1 MEINNL
7 INILG
12 KIFLSIGVATV
23 CSFCLSTLTLCF
35 LKILVYFF
43 KLNEEKDA
51 YWVLSVSFKVLF
63 FSWLI
68 VFLGFY
74 TFLLYN

>member
-1 MEINNL
+1 MEIDNL

-12 KIFLSIGVATV
+12 KIFLSVGVATV
-23 CSFCLSTLTLCF
+23 CSFCLSTLVLCF

-43 KLNEEKDA
+43 NLNEEKDA
-51 YWVLSVSFKVLF
+51 YWVLSVSFRLLF
-63 FSWLI
+63 FSWLMFFI
-68 VFLGFY
+68 IFY